1 MFEGKGNEGETA
13 LERRG
18 EVKNFVEDEEDR
30 RNKEVREEDDV

>member
-13 LERRG
+13 LERR